1 MDVINLTRLN
11 VSLSEKSTLKH
22 SNVIV
27 HYIISLLS
35 LKNAIEAK
43 GKGEIWEFKTPGSLS
58 SLTPQLSLFKL
69 WILSAPGALPTLL
82 EFITL
87 PSSDVLHHTPWEDHC
102 NLKFSLPKACPA
114 RSQVLG
120 PWRTRL
126 NPVHYRC
133 STSALL
139 ATPVLG

>member
-11 VSLSEKSTLKH
+11 VSVSETSTPNH

-35 LKNAIEAK
+35 LKNAMEAR
-43 GKGEIWEFKTPGSLS
+43 GKGETREFRNPWITLS

-69 WILSAPGALPTLL
+69 WILSAPGAPLTLL
-82 EFITL
+82 KFITL

-102 NLKFSLPKACPA
+102 NLKFCLPKVRPA

-120 PWRTRL
+120 
-126 NPVHYRC
+126 
-133 STSALL
+133 A
-139 ATPVLG
+139 